1 MVAASRDIGA
11 MLVSRFGNNA
21 HRVDE
26 TAFARIEPN
35 RQSLLWRVASMGSM
49 MTSSRAVVTGG
60 LLALGIAAVVSGQGG
75 QPAASRTPMDE
86 LLVEVRAIRADLDRA
101 AAASLR
107 GQLLG
112 MRLQLQ
118 EQRIAALSRQ
128 LSDVQERLRA
138 NQQARTS
145 LATALSMFGGNKEQP
160 SADERQAMNMVFG
173 PMKQQVAALD
183 KADADLKVEESALI
197 GQLQE
202 EQNRWTTFN
211 GQVEELERA
220 SAGRNIRQT
229 PEP

>member
-1 MVAASRDIGA
+1 
-11 MLVSRFGNNA
+11 
-21 HRVDE
+21 
-26 TAFARIEPN
+26 
-35 RQSLLWRVASMGSM
+35 MGSINR
-49 MTSSRAVVTGG
+49 SSRAIAFGG
-60 LLALGIAAVVSGQGG
+60 VLVLAVAAVVSGQAG
-75 QPAASRTPMDE
+75 QPATPARSQMDE

-101 AAASLR
+101 AAASLH

-128 LSDVQERLRA
+128 LSDVQERLRS

-160 SADERQAMNMVFG
+160 SADERQAMNMIFG

-202 EQNRWTTFN
+202 EQNRWTAFN

-220 SAGRNIRQT
+220 SAGRNIR
-229 PEP
+229 